1 MSVGFIPPDLLNAL
15 KKAAAEVRAHD
26 TVRVLG
32 HYDGDGTSAVIIL
45 TRALEREGIRYQA
58 GFIKELDAENFR
70 KRMMEAPDLFT
81 IVVDAGSDQLRF
93 VPDMENVLVLDHHF
107 YNRATVKGMNI
118 NARDFGIDGT
128 RGACGATMAF
138 AFSLAMSEENSDS
151 FPFMLSGAIADKQ
164 DIGGF
169 TGLNRAII
177 EALGP
182 NYRSIRGPNLEG
194 ETLAEAIAFSTDP
207 FFRDLSGSMER
218 TEEFL
223 RGIGLDP
230 ARRLAE
236 LTEDE
241 KAQAINA
248 LAAWL
253 ISQGAGSEAIRYTE
267 TDLYIFDQY
276 GLSSKDISGIIDGN
290 AKVGR
295 NGVPVQFFLGDEGV
309 RQEMLANWKTYK
321 GKLIDYAYRAS
332 KEIFEE
338 QNVRYFYAPESEMAG
353 SIAGLLTLY
362 VLPQDKPLIGFNVGD
377 GTTKVSSRASRRLV
391 ERGLNLS
398 TVMAEA
404 SREVGGTGGGHDIAA
419 GASIPKGR
427 ERQFVEIVGR
437 LVGIQLNGKAG
448 QGASAE

>member
-1 MSVGFIPPDLLNAL
+1 M
-15 KKAAAEVRAHD
+15 
-26 TVRVLG
+26 
-32 HYDGDGTSAVIIL
+32 
-45 TRALEREGIRYQA
+45 
-58 GFIKELDAENFR
+58 
-70 KRMMEAPDLFT
+70 
-81 IVVDAGSDQLRF
+81 DAGSDQLRF

-107 YNRATVKGMNI
+107 YNRATVKGGMNI

-128 RGACGATMAF
+128 RGGACGATMAF

-151 FPFMLSGAIADKQ
+151 FPLHALRCHCGQAGHRRLHRPQ
-164 DIGGF
+164 QGH
-169 TGLNRAII
+169 NRST
-177 EALGP
+177 GP

-223 RGIGLDP
+223 RGGIGLDP

-404 SREVGGTGGGHDIAA
+404 SREVGGGTGGGGMTSQPVPRYPREGRGSLWRLWA
-419 GASIPKGR
+419 GLWVS
-427 ERQFVEIVGR
+427 
-437 LVGIQLNGKAG
+437 
-448 QGASAE
+448 S